1 MNFLLQFFWWFKT
14 SWLPTSAPQFA
25 NTSYFAFTNVWSSR
39 MAFFSFFWCVFT
51 WFTSRSQF
59 VSAHSMNNSQ
69 TFFHGSASLWLGL
82 MHLFALPQPPLTMPR
97 FSFWVM
103 SKPINPDCV
112 MVKASKS
119 DKNVSQIVN
128 HGSSCLSLSDSTLP
142 PKHKPHPV
150 LVLLSM
156 NHQLPCFLPEIWR
169 FSHTYGKYKMHF
181 GFENSQMFPIS
192 SWCVGTTPITAV
204 ISIPNLLTSLS
215 SRKIWPHSGSYAFP
229 PSMRCNGTIVAP
241 PCIPH
246 YNSVNFCCQPNWCRR
261 TCVRQCFNDNPMAL
275 LVMYA
280 SSSDTIGLSFPYCF
294 DQLNLNPFVQISNVM
309 LLPTNLL
316 INFFGLPQQ
325 WCFYVCW
332 TKIIRTD
339 KAAISHP
346 QKLLIRWHYSKK
358 PSFRKNHDC
367 WSSDCISLNCYSHLT
382 FPCFSHILILLSDP
396 DC

>member
-1 MNFLLQFFWWFKT
+1 MFDPPEWPSFLL
-14 SWLPTSAPQFA
+14 
-25 NTSYFAFTNVWSSR
+25 
-39 MAFFSFFWCVFT
+39 FWCVFT

-97 FSFWVM
+97 FSLWMM

-119 DKNVSQIVN
+119 DNNVSQIVY

-156 NHQLPCFLPEIWR
+156 NHQLPCVLPEIWR
-169 FSHTYGKYKMHF
+169 FSHTYAKY
-181 GFENSQMFPIS
+181 QRCI
-192 SWCVGTTPITAV
+192 
-204 ISIPNLLTSLS
+204 
-215 SRKIWPHSGSYAFP
+215 SGSKIRKCFQFHP
-229 PSMRCNGTIVAP
+229 
-241 PCIPH
+241 
-246 YNSVNFCCQPNWCRR
+246 NFG
-261 TCVRQCFNDNPMAL
+261 VRHQSP
-275 LVMYA
+275 
-280 SSSDTIGLSFPYCF
+280 LSFPLRICWLRF
-294 DQLNLNPFVQISNVM
+294 RLAKPENIRGRMPF
-309 LLPTNLL
+309 LLPCVATVQSLLRRAFRITTRSTFAVNPIDVVEPVFVNVSMITHGLACDVCLVVWHDWAFISILLWSAQSQSLRSNFQCHASSHKITNKLL
-316 INFFGLPQQ
+316 
-325 WCFYVCW
+325 WTASTMMFYVWW

-339 KAAISHP
+339 KDAISHP

-367 WSSDCISLNCYSHLT
+367 
-382 FPCFSHILILLSDP
+382 
-396 DC
+396 